1 MVAAETCW
9 SFVLIFLVVIVL
21 VSVPVLIDVVATVFP
36 DKWVLSVTVCVST
49 RSDVA
54 ATAFFRFDDTEGTAM
69 LTIGVDEMI
78 KSPAT
83 SGQEIF

>member
-49 RSDVA
+49 RSE
-54 ATAFFRFDDTEGTAM
+54 TAFFRFDDIEGTAM